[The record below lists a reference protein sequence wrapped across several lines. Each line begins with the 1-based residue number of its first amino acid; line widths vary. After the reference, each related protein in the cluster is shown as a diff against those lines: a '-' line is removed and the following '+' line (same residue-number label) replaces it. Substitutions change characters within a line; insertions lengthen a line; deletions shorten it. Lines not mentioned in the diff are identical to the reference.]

1 MRLKN
6 IVRCLSLS
14 VILIITTACGG
25 GGDASTKKVVE
36 PIPVPTPIP
45 DPTPVPEPEPT
56 PPVTHVFSGKVID
69 GYVSGASVWLDLNG
83 GKQHNNDEPI
93 TVSGDAGDYTLELSD
108 DEKECLTYA
117 TLYVDIP
124 VGAIDEDL
132 GEVTQAYQ
140 MSKPPTILTYY
151 IFRLSQQCFGN
162 SCKINYLQ
170 VANQL

>member
-36 PIPVPTPIP
+36 PIPVPTPI
-45 DPTPVPEPEPT
+45 
-56 PPVTHVFSGKVID
+56 VID

-83 GKQHNNDEPI
+83 DKQHNNDEPI

-140 MSKPPTILTYY
+140 MSKPPTLLPITDIDLLHISPLTTE
-151 IFRLSQQCFGN
+151 L
-162 SCKINYLQ
+162 
-170 VANQL
+170 